1 MGSRGGGSERRAD
14 GSAPGLRAEGLAV
27 FVLCDGNGLEHGL
40 AEISEGGSD
49 LGLDLALGDGGEELS
64 HGGAEIASG

>member
-1 MGSRGGGSERRAD
+1 
-14 GSAPGLRAEGLAV
+14 
-27 FVLCDGNGLEHGL
+27 LEHGL